1 MHRQLNRATY
11 TPTKTPN
18 LEAGVPEL
26 ASCSSLGV
34 PPRMNTYVRTD
45 IPSCNKGREVFNSR
59 HRKRPGLECNPVTRY
74 AVLLT
79 GRSKKDSVIVTLCSS
94 ISRPK
99 PPLTALP
106 GSGLYQSEP
115 VPIPPESDL
124 CRTPMSVLQD
134 DRIII
139 ITYVDARPSTT
150 IPVVLR

>member
-1 MHRQLNRATY
+1 VHHQLNRTTY
-11 TPTKTPN
+11 TPTKPPN
-18 LEAGVPEL
+18 LEAGVPKE

-34 PPRMNTYVRTD
+34 PPRMDTYVWAD
-45 IPSCNKGREVFNSR
+45 ISPCNKGRKIFNSR
-59 HRKRPGLECNPVTRY
+59 HRERPGLECGPVTRY
-74 AVLLT
+74 AVLT

-99 PPLTALP
+99 PPLIALP

-115 VPIPPESDL
+115 VPIPPEFDL

-134 DRIII
+134 DRVI
-139 ITYVDARPSTT
+139 ITYVGTRPSTT